1 MLLRMAL
8 NFVFILIGDAAFRQ
22 RPFFFARAG
31 MMLDFRQMEWAR
43 KAPENPARGLAG
55 GTREPSVDE

>member
-22 RPFFFARAG
+22 RPFFLQGQA
-31 MMLDFRQMEWAR
+31 
-43 KAPENPARGLAG
+43 
-55 GTREPSVDE
+55 